1 MTIFQ
6 KIIDGEIPAHKVYE
20 DDKTLAFLD
29 IFPTMPGHTL
39 VIPKNPQEFVWDL
52 EEDDYQAVMKTCQ
65 KVAKK
70 LREVLPQAYI
80 HMGVVGIDV
89 PHAHVHLVPFD
100 KTADLHKPDRDK
112 GKPDHEALAKMAEK
126 LRF

>member
-6 KIIDGEIPAHKVYE
+6 KIIDGEVPAHKVYE

-39 VIPKNPQEFVWDL
+39 VIPKRASEFVWDL
-52 EEDDYQAVMKTCQ
+52 DDENYKAVMSTCQ
-65 KVAKK
+65 KVARRI
-70 LREVLPQAYI
+70 REVLPQAYV
-80 HMGVVGIDV
+80 HMGVIGTDV
-89 PHAHVHLVPFD
+89 PHAHVHLIPFD
-100 KTADLHKPDRDK
+100 KTSDLHNPDREK
-112 GKPDHEALAKMAEK
+112 AEPNHQELAKMAEK